1 MCQLSKYCLRLCKM
15 SDLLWNIFRL
25 VNQELRDKLQKLQ
38 KAQEGSLSDSE
49 KDELLPSLP
58 GEKKEN
64 GNEINGIPVHQKN
77 GSDVELTK
85 EQVKR

>member
-1 MCQLSKYCLRLCKM
+1 M
-15 SDLLWNIFRL
+15 
-25 VNQELRDKLQKLQ
+25 RDQLQKLQ
-38 KAQEGSLSDSE
+38 KAEEGSLSVNE
-49 KDELLPSLP
+49 KDESLPSLP
-58 GEKKEN
+58 EEKKEN